1 MKAAGSA
8 ELKQELKDL
17 SQARLINLCLRLA
30 RFKKENKELLTY
42 LLFDADDLQ
51 AYIESVKQEISDN
64 FSEINTS
71 SLYYVKKSLR
81 KILRTVNK
89 HVRYTGEKQAEV
101 ELLLHFCKTL
111 HSSKIPFRKSN
122 ALHNLYLSQLKKIK
136 ATVSTLHEDLQF
148 DYMRQLEGLQEW

>member
-17 SQARLINLCLRLA
+17 SQARLIDLCLRLA

-51 AYIESVKQEISDN
+51 AYIENVKQEISDN

-148 DYMRQLEGLQEW
+148 DYMRQLEGLQE

>member
-17 SQARLINLCLRLA
+17 SQARLVDLCLRLA

-148 DYMRQLEGLQEW
+148 DYMRQLEGLQE

>member
-17 SQARLINLCLRLA
+17 SQARLVDLCLRLA

-71 SLYYVKKSLR
+71 SLYYVKKSMR

-148 DYMRQLEGLQEW
+148 DYMRQLEGLQE

>member
-17 SQARLINLCLRLA
+17 SQARLIDLCLRLA

-148 DYMRQLEGLQEW
+148 DYMRQLEGLQE

>member
-17 SQARLINLCLRLA
+17 SQARLIDLCLRLA

-111 HSSKIPFRKSN
+111 HSSKFPFV
-122 ALHNLYLSQLKKIK
+122 K
-136 ATVSTLHEDLQF
+136 AMHYTIFTS
-148 DYMRQLEGLQEW
+148 RS

>member
-1 MKAAGSA
+1 MKAASSSEIKA
-8 ELKQELKDL
+8 ALKQ
-17 SQARLINLCLRLA
+17 QTPTQLIEVCLRLA

-148 DYMRQLEGLQEW
+148 DYMRQLEGLQE

>member
-148 DYMRQLEGLQEW
+148 DYMRQLEGLQE

>member
-17 SQARLINLCLRLA
+17 SQARLVDLCLRLA

-136 ATVSTLHEDLQF
+136 VTVSTLHEDLQF
-148 DYMRQLEGLQEW
+148 DYMRQLEGLQE